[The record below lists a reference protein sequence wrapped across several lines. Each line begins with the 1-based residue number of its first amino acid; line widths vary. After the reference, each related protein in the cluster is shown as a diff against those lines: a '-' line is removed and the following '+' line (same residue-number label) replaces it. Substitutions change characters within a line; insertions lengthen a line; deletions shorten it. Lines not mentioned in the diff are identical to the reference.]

1 VYVSG
6 VLPVVPDVEAVKR
19 LLTAVF
25 PEILTCATG
34 ATGASPKT
42 FPVAALVAVED
53 PPLFVAVALTWR

>member
-34 ATGASPKT
+34 ASPKT
-42 FPVAALVAVED
+42 CPVAALVAVED
-53 PPLFVAVALTWR
+53 PPLFVAVTRTLR